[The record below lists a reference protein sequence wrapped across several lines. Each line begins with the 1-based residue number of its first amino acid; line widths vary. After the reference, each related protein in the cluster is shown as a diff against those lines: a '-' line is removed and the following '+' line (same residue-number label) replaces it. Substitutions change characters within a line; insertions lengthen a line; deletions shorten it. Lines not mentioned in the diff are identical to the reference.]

1 MTPIISL
8 ILVLII
14 QIIGYIFFYK
24 KGIKGW
30 RYALFLPLL
39 FIMMVVLPPIFVERL
54 YPMDEFSSNRCGMV
68 DLGVYLFFIMYG
80 VIGLVFVHL
89 IFWVGNKYLLT
100 KKK

>member
-8 ILVLII
+8 ILVLIV
-14 QIIGYIFFYK
+14 QIIGYVFFYK

-39 FIMMVVLPPIFVERL
+39 FIMMVVLPPVFVEKL
-54 YPMDEFSSNRCGMV
+54 YPMDEFSSSRCGMV
-68 DLGVYLFFIMYG
+68 DLGVYLFFILYG
-80 VIGLVFVHL
+80 VVGLLLIHL
-89 IFWVGNKYLLT
+89 VFWVGNKCFAT